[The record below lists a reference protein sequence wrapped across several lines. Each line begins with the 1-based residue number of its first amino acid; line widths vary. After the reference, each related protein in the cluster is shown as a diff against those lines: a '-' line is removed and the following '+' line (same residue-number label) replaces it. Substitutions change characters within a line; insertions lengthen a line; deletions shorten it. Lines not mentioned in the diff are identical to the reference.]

1 MATEPDMNPAVPVIR
16 PVRLASAPALQ
27 PDTFPRWVLLCAG
40 GVIAFSLIS
49 VGLVR
54 LTGNGPDQRPAPATQ
69 ERQLRFED
77 RPDGSIAISDGSTG
91 ELVTSV
97 RGEQGF
103 VRGALRALARE
114 RKARGLGA
122 EQAFQLMV
130 RTDGGLT
137 LYDPATQQRVDLE
150 AFGPTNADN
159 FARLLKNPPAS
170 RPVPLPI
177 MQPPTQP

>member
-1 MATEPDMNPAVPVIR
+1 MTSSTPTVRAVKLATR
-16 PVRLASAPALQ
+16 G
-27 PDTFPRWVLLCAG
+27 PDTFPRWVLMCGG

-77 RPDGSIAISDGSTG
+77 RPDGSIAITDARSG
-91 ELVTSV
+91 EPVSSV
-97 RGEQGF
+97 QGEQGF

-122 EQAFQLMV
+122 EQPFQLIA
-130 RTDGGLT
+130 RPDGRLT
-137 LYDPATQQRVDLE
+137 LIDPVTDQRIDLE
-150 AFGPTNADN
+150 SFGPTNAGK
-159 FARLLKNPPAS
+159 FASLLEPAP
-170 RPVPLPI
+170 RP
-177 MQPPTQP
+177 